1 MTKTRF
7 AGAAAL
13 LRGSAL
19 GFSLV
24 IAAVAMPAAAQDA
37 ATDPAAEEAEEGDII
52 VTATRRS
59 EALSDVPIAV
69 SAVTGE
75 TLAKTG
81 ATDVRAL
88 GQVAPS
94 LLVSGATSE
103 VNFSARIRGIG
114 TVGENP
120 GLESSVG
127 LFIDGVYRSRTGV
140 GLSELGEIERVEV
153 LRGPQGTLF
162 GRNSTAG
169 LINIVTKGPELGE
182 FSGKGAFSYGNYDY
196 WRVDAM
202 VNAPLGDNSAV
213 RLDAVWQK
221 RDGFIANATA
231 GQPDINDR
239 DRYLVRGQFL
249 IEPSDNVKFRLIADY
264 SKRNENCCGGVLLN
278 PVRNLARGTDGFPVA
293 SPNSLLP
300 ILQALGANH
309 QMAPANTSFIRRQ
322 ATTPGVTYRSDST
335 DWGLSG
341 ELTWELGAAT
351 LTSVTAYR
359 DYKNAQG
366 QDADFSGLSILD
378 RFDLD
383 RRFRLFTQEMRLQG
397 EAFDGRLDWL
407 VGGYF
412 ANEKLD
418 VDDDIVYGS
427 NYEQFANCL
436 LFAGVLPTAVLPS
449 NAQCVNVPV
458 VQSTIAGLN
467 LLPVGDPRRASIPV
481 LSALIANPARPGFG
495 SLAAALGQPT
505 LAING
510 TGNRGSSFGQTSNN
524 FAIFTHNSFDIV
536 EDALT
541 LTVGARWTKETK
553 DLVADANFNNTICPL
568 IVNSPFQSLATLPC
582 VINGTAPDFAA
593 GSAGTKFKDDQ
604 VTGTVVL
611 SWKPSPDWLVYGSA
625 SKGYKAGGFNLDF
638 SALDRTCNV
647 TFDTACAAR
656 LALPANTPGNGRP
669 EASDLQFASEK
680 VDAFELG
687 VKWDGPGID
696 VNVAAFYQQYSNY
709 QLNTFNG
716 VNFEVTNIQACKDSL
731 GGADRDGSGAT
742 GACAAN
748 RLKPGVI
755 SKGFEIESFMRP
767 ARYLNINVGLT
778 YVDTL
783 YRNDL
788 VGTNGRPLSPVLF
801 QLPGNGVSN
810 AAKYVA
816 TAGISWTPPI
826 GDNGL
831 TGLIYLDTRM
841 QSDTNTGSDL
851 DIEKIQD
858 GFMVFNGRLGIYGEG
873 RRWGVEL
880 WGQNLLN
887 KKYYMIG
894 ADMPLQGGGTF
905 RAVAAPAATGLSGT
919 ANQLFVGFPGE
930 PRTYGITLRG
940 SF

>member
-1 MTKTRF
+1 MINSRRL
-7 AGAAAL
+7 GACSL
-13 LRGSAL
+13 LRGSAIGL
-19 GFSLV
+19 SLALV
-24 IAAVAMPAAAQDA
+24 AAMPAAAQDA
-37 ATDPAAEEAEEGDII
+37 GAQPAADTTDDEAII

-69 SAVTGE
+69 SAVSGE
-75 TLAKTG
+75 TLARTG

-114 TVGENP
+114 TVGENA

-182 FSGKGAFSYGNYDY
+182 FSGKGAVTYGNYDY
-196 WRVDAM
+196 WRIDAM
-202 VNAPLGDNSAV
+202 INAPLGEKAGLRIDG
-213 RLDAVWQK
+213 VWQQ
-221 RDGFIANATA
+221 RDGFIQNVTP
-231 GQPDINDR
+231 GEPDINDR
-239 DRYLVRGQFL
+239 DRFLVRGQL
-249 IEPSDNVKFRLIADY
+249 LLEPSDTLKFRLIADY
-264 SKRNENCCGGVLLN
+264 SERTENCCGGVLLN
-278 PVRNLARGTDGFPVA
+278 PVRNLARGADGFPVA
-293 SPNSLLP
+293 SPNTLLP
-300 ILQALGANH
+300 ILQTLGANH
-309 QMAPANTSFIRRQ
+309 QVPPAGTSFVRRQ
-322 ATTPGVTYRSDST
+322 ATTPGVDFRSDSK
-335 DWGLSG
+335 DWGVSG

-351 LTSVTAYR
+351 LTSITAYR
-359 DYKNAQG
+359 DYRNAQG
-366 QDADFSGLSILD
+366 QDADFSGADILK

-383 RRFRLFTQEMRLQG
+383 REFRLFTQEIRLQG

-412 ANEKLD
+412 ASEKLHT
-418 VDDDIVYGS
+418 DDDLVYG
-427 NYEQFANCL
+427 NDYERYANCL
-436 LFAGVLPTAVLPS
+436 LLAGVLPTAVLPT
-449 NAQCVNVPV
+449 NPFCTNVPV
-458 VQSTIAGLN
+458 IQGTIAALN
-467 LLPVGDPRRASIPV
+467 ALPVGTPARANIPV

-495 SLAAALGQPT
+495 SVAAALGQPA

-510 TGNRGSSFGQTSNN
+510 TGVQGSSFDQNSRN
-524 FAIFTHNSFDIV
+524 FAVFTHNSFDII

-541 LTVGARWTKETK
+541 LTIGARYTKERKT
-553 DLVADANFNNTICPL
+553 LAADANNNNTICPL
-568 IVNSPFQSLATLPC
+568 IVNSPLQALATLPC
-582 VINGTAPDFAA
+582 VINGTAIDFARGA
-593 GSAGTKFKDDQ
+593 PGTRFSEGQ
-604 VTGTVVL
+604 WTGTAVL
-611 SWKPSPDWLVYGSA
+611 SWKPGADWLVYGSA

-638 SALDRTCNV
+638 SALDRPCSTA
-647 TFDTACAAR
+647 FDAACAAR
-656 LALPANTPGNGRP
+656 LALPAGTQGNGRP
-669 EASDLQFASEK
+669 EAADLQFASEK
-680 VDAFELG
+680 VDAYELG

-696 VNVAAFYQQYSNY
+696 VNVAAFYQAYSNY

-716 VNFEVTNIQACKDSL
+716 VNFEVTNIQACKDGL
-731 GGADRDGSGAT
+731 GGADRDGSAT
-742 GACAAN
+742 TGGCAPN

-755 SKGFEIESFMRP
+755 SKGFEIEAFLRP
-767 ARYLNINVGLT
+767 VRYFNVNVGLT

-801 QLPGNGVSN
+801 QLPGRGVSN

-816 TAGISWTPPI
+816 TAGVSWTPPV
-826 GDNGL
+826 GDNGWS
-831 TGLIYLDTRM
+831 GLVYLDTRL

-851 DIEKIQD
+851 DIEKVQD
-858 GFMVFNGRLGIYGEG
+858 GFMVFNGRLGLYGPD
-873 RRWGVEL
+873 RKWGIEL

-887 KKYYMIG
+887 KKFYMIG

-905 RAVAAPAATGLSGT
+905 RSVAAPAATGLAGT